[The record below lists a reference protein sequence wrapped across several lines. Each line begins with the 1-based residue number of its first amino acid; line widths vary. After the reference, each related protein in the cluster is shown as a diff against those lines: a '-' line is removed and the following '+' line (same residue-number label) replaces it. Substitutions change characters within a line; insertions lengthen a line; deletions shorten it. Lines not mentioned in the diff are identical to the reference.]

1 MGKLEK
7 SKLLLLRQLTDCFD
21 LWIDVLQA
29 MLAVACRPSQCRKHN
44 SSRSTRR
51 YASSSTTWIAAGR
64 RRPSRRYESDCATGT
79 ATCRCLTSTC
89 SSRCSRCLWPTRKST
104 SPVRASDSIR
114 SPHPTVPL
122 TPKVFEH
129 YSTQCSCARS
139 RSRRTPS
146 HVSRSLAA
154 LGARA
159 VLLSSSPVSSPSRI
173 DSISLIDWSANL
185 SGRDGQPFQRMHKHS
200 RNRYIHNSTRI
211 ELSTGYGY
219 DCILCMRCT
228 SETTACDVRV
238 VLQCLLSSPLF
249 WLLHCHYLICSA
261 HIRNCIISTCPY
273 GASHRLYSQPH
284 LCNLIPSVS
293 ISTVSVVKSDSPRL
307 LFFSLLFSIDCALF
321 WSLHIN

>member
-1 MGKLEK
+1 MP
-7 SKLLLLRQLTDCFD
+7 LRKLTDCFD
-21 LWIDVLQA
+21 LSIDVLQA

-51 YASSSTTWIAAGR
+51 SASSSTTWIAAGR
-64 RRPSRRYESDCATGT
+64 RLPSRRYASDCATGT

-122 TPKVFEH
+122 TPKVFVH
-129 YSTQCSCARS
+129 YSIRCSCARF

-159 VLLSSSPVSSPSRI
+159 GFLSSSPVSSPNRI

-200 RNRYIHNSTRI
+200 RNRYIHYSYKTEYWIRI
-211 ELSTGYGY
+211 RLYTVYALYIRLRRPRAMFES
-219 DCILCMRCT
+219 CFN
-228 SETTACDVRV
+228 AF
-238 VLQCLLSSPLF
+238 SPLLF
-249 WLLHCHYLICSA
+249 PDCCIVIIWSVA
-261 HIRNCIISTCPY
+261 HISII
-273 GASHRLYSQPH
+273 
-284 LCNLIPSVS
+284 V
-293 ISTVSVVKSDSPRL
+293 
-307 LFFSLLFSIDCALF
+307 
-321 WSLHIN
+321 